1 MLFHVTHTHSY
12 QTCHGHD
19 EAKKAKMAQALNSAD
34 EIGIKIMGMYG
45 DPPGHKF
52 YFVMEAENMEQIVRF
67 FDPMLE
73 LGDADIHPVMDF
85 QAALAVLKNDS

>member
-19 EAKKAKMAQALNSAD
+19 EAKKEKMAQAFNSAD
-34 EIGIKIMGMYG
+34 EIGIKIIGMYV

-52 YFVMEAENMEQIVRF
+52 YFVMEAETMEQIVRF

-85 QAALAVLKNDS
+85 QSALAVLKKD

>member
-1 MLFHVTHTHSY
+1 
-12 QTCHGHD
+12 
-19 EAKKAKMAQALNSAD
+19 
-34 EIGIKIMGMYG
+34 MYV

-52 YFVMEAENMEQIVRF
+52 YILMEADTMEQIVGF

-85 QAALAVLKNDS
+85 QAALAALRKD

>member
-19 EAKKAKMAQALNSAD
+19 EPKKAKMSQALNSAD
-34 EIGIKIMGMYG
+34 EIGIKIIGVYI

-52 YFVMEAENMEQIVRF
+52 YFVMEAETMEQIVRL
-67 FDPMLE
+67 FDPILE

-85 QAALAVLKNDS
+85 QAALAVLKKD

>member
-1 MLFHVTHTHSY
+1 MLFHITHTHSY

-19 EAKKAKMAQALNSAD
+19 EAKKAKMVQAMESVD
-34 EIGIKIMGMYG
+34 ELGIKLIGMYV

-52 YFVMEAENMEQIVRF
+52 YILMEADTMEQIVGF
-67 FDPMLE
+67 FDPLLE

-85 QAALAVLKNDS
+85 QAALAVLKKD